1 MAIHGNE
8 WSNSGNTCNAG
19 WQDYTT
25 RRIEQ
30 NITVCNTL
38 YITCSIRCLNVVSDC
53 VWNQACSYSKRQIVF
68 DFLGLT
74 NQRPWFGICLLTL
87 FRQLYTFKHVFIV
100 NKQSNTLV
108 NGFSSYYDMQI
119 QCSSYYQRSNQCVY
133 KFHSLCQVCSYW
145 IKYTKLKGRFLYVE
159 KQYSRGKPVGE

>member
-1 MAIHGNE
+1 MVSSPGWFHPE
-8 WSNSGNTCNAG
+8 SNSGNTCNAG
-19 WQDYTT
+19 WQDYT
-25 RRIEQ
+25 IV
-30 NITVCNTL
+30 VCSKTSPCVIR
-38 YITCSIRCLNVVSDC
+38 YILHVLVRYDVWKVVSDC

-108 NGFSSYYDMQI
+108 NGFFFMLMICKCNAAAIIRDLTTVFI
-119 QCSSYYQRSNQCVY
+119 NTILCVQ
-133 KFHSLCQVCSYW
+133 FV
-145 IKYTKLKGRFLYVE
+145 YTE
-159 KQYSRGKPVGE
+159 